1 MITVVNKGGRTRGLV
16 EYLFGPG
23 RHEEHTNQRIVGAWQ
38 EGWVGITRPDEVQRA
53 LLTAELD
60 RPLLAAELAGETPPQ
75 AHVYHVSISNH
86 GEDRT
91 LTDAEWNTVAEA
103 VADKLG
109 FTATEQRAGVRWIA
123 VHHGEASGGRDHIH
137 LQATLVREDGTPVY
151 LGRDFVAL
159 REVAQ
164 DMQQRFGLAV
174 RVREAGAGQPSL
186 SRQEVQTLR
195 ATAAAQRDEHPGV
208 EPPVTVAA
216 LQESVGRAPRRRI
229 EQAVRA
235 AAAASRTESEFVTQ
249 LGHRK
254 LAVAP
259 HWQKGGTGVDGYRV
273 SLAAGHPE
281 HPGGQV
287 PWFSG
292 GKLAPD
298 LSLPALRQGWEPEED
313 TAGVWRTAAA
323 GPTAT
328 ASQKQATRQPGAARQ
343 PGAVRQPEVAA
354 EQAGDRW
361 DTVRTTLDTVVFHST
376 MVGPPSA
383 TTAWTRT
390 GRDVANTYAALA
402 ETAPPQHRHAVAEA
416 ATQMSRA
423 GQTPHGAPRGKHSR
437 LQPRLCTVASTVLA
451 ASASNR
457 HGMDVI
463 LAQMVTLSRTIA
475 EVHATEGRVLA
486 AQAATRAGD
495 VLQTSLDTYTP
506 PTPRKQSLYP
516 NAAEIE
522 AMYGPSANIPRS
534 RGIDQQQQPPA
545 RRPGLGPERDT
556 GSGR

>member
-1 MITVVNKGGRTRGLV
+1 
-16 EYLFGPG
+16 
-23 RHEEHTNQRIVGAWQ
+23 
-38 EGWVGITRPDEVQRA
+38 
-53 LLTAELD
+53 
-60 RPLLAAELAGETPPQ
+60 
-75 AHVYHVSISNH
+75 
-86 GEDRT
+86 
-91 LTDAEWNTVAEA
+91 
-103 VADKLG
+103 
-109 FTATEQRAGVRWIA
+109 
-123 VHHGEASGGRDHIH
+123 
-137 LQATLVREDGTPVY
+137 
-151 LGRDFVAL
+151 
-159 REVAQ
+159 
-164 DMQQRFGLAV
+164 
-174 RVREAGAGQPSL
+174 
-186 SRQEVQTLR
+186 
-195 ATAAAQRDEHPGV
+195 V

-249 LGHRK
+249 IGHRG
-254 LAVAP
+254 LVVAP
-259 HWQKGGTGVDGYRV
+259 HWQKGGAGVDGYRV

-287 PWFSG
+287 PWFGG

-313 TAGVWRTAAA
+313 TAAMWRTAAA

-328 ASQKQATRQPGAARQ
+328 ASQEQAT
-343 PGAVRQPEVAA
+343 RQPEVAA
-354 EQAGDRW
+354 EQASDRW

-376 MVGPPSA
+376 MVGPPSL

-402 ETAPPQHRHAVAEA
+402 ETAPPQHRQAVAEA

-423 GQTPHGAPRGKHSR
+423 GQTPHGAQRGKHSR

-495 VLQTSLDTYTP
+495 VLQTSLDTHTP

-516 NAAEIE
+516 NAAEVE
-522 AMYGPSANIPRS
+522 AMYGPSANIPRG
-534 RGIDQQQQPPA
+534 RDLDQQQPPA
-545 RRPGLGPERDT
+545 RRPGLGRPERDT
-556 GSGR
+556 GFGR